1 VNGEPQADNLHA
13 LMRMR
18 QSLAQ
23 FEAAFHHQ
31 TAEERARRERL
42 RREAAVRSRV
52 RRRERVRKSGTV
64 RYVVLVT
71 AMLGT
76 TVLVTVA
83 MFRALALWFG

>member
-1 VNGEPQADNLHA
+1 
-13 LMRMR
+13 MRMR

-23 FEAAFHHQ
+23 FEAAFHHE
-31 TAEERARRERL
+31 TAEDRVRRERL

-52 RRRERVRKSGTV
+52 RRRERVQRSGTI

-83 MFRALALWFG
+83 MFRALALCFS

>member
-1 VNGEPQADNLHA
+1 
-13 LMRMR
+13 MR

-23 FEAAFHHQ
+23 FEAAFHHE
-31 TAEERARRERL
+31 TAEDRVRRERL

-52 RRRERVRKSGTV
+52 RRRERVQRSGTI
-64 RYVVLVT
+64 RYVVLVA

-83 MFRALALWFG
+83 MFRALALWFS

>member
-1 VNGEPQADNLHA
+1 V
-13 LMRMR
+13 
-18 QSLAQ
+18 
-23 FEAAFHHQ
+23 
-31 TAEERARRERL
+31 RRERL

-64 RYVVLVT
+64 RYVVLVA
-71 AMLGT
+71 AMLAT

>member
-1 VNGEPQADNLHA
+1 
-13 LMRMR
+13 MRMR

-31 TAEERARRERL
+31 TTEERARRERL

-52 RRRERVRKSGTV
+52 RRRERAYRHGTA
-64 RYVVLVT
+64 RYVVLVA

-76 TVLVTVA
+76 TILVTVA
-83 MFRALALWFG
+83 MFRMLALWFG

>member
-1 VNGEPQADNLHA
+1 
-13 LMRMR
+13 MR

-31 TAEERARRERL
+31 TAEDRARREHV
-42 RREAAVRSRV
+42 RRQAAVRSV
-52 RRRERVRKSGTV
+52 IRRRERVRKSGTV
-64 RYVVLVT
+64 RFAVLLA

-83 MFRALALWFG
+83 MFKALALMFG

>member
-1 VNGEPQADNLHA
+1 
-13 LMRMR
+13 MRMR

-23 FEAAFHHQ
+23 FEAAFHHE
-31 TAEERARRERL
+31 TAEDRLRRERL

-52 RRRERVRKSGTV
+52 RRRERVQRSGTI
-64 RYVVLVT
+64 RYVVLVM

-83 MFRALALWFG
+83 MFRALALWFS

>member
-1 VNGEPQADNLHA
+1 
-13 LMRMR
+13 MRMR

-31 TAEERARRERL
+31 SAEERARARRL
-42 RREAAVRSRV
+42 RREAAVRSRA

-64 RYVVLVT
+64 RYVVLVA

>member
-1 VNGEPQADNLHA
+1 
-13 LMRMR
+13 MRMR

-23 FEAAFHHQ
+23 FEAAFHHE
-31 TAEERARRERL
+31 TAEDRVRRERL

-52 RRRERVRKSGTV
+52 RRRERVRKSGTI

-83 MFRALALWFG
+83 MFRALALWFS

>member
-1 VNGEPQADNLHA
+1 
-13 LMRMR
+13 MRMR

-23 FEAAFHHQ
+23 FEAAFHHE
-31 TAEERARRERL
+31 TAEDRARRERL
-42 RREAAVRSRV
+42 RRQAVVRSRA

-64 RYVVLVT
+64 RYVMLVA

-76 TVLVTVA
+76 TLLVTVA

>member
-1 VNGEPQADNLHA
+1 
-13 LMRMR
+13 MR

-23 FEAAFHHQ
+23 FEAAFHEE
-31 TAEERARRERL
+31 TAEDRARRERL

-52 RRRERVRKSGTV
+52 RRRERVQRSGTV
-64 RYVVLVT
+64 RYMALVA
-71 AMLGT
+71 AMLAT